1 MAGPLDD
8 APATRRW
15 SRAGRRRTLAGEAL
29 ALQLGV
35 VALVLVAV
43 AAVSVT
49 QSLASFTRTES
60 RRVLAVAEDVAVDGV
75 VRQALAGRAVTTRN
89 PVTAVVDGA
98 RDVSGT
104 SAVVVADAD
113 LTVVTATDPGLV
125 GTRLGT
131 ADADG
136 GEPSRVAEGR
146 SWTGSSRLTPGGPLA
161 VAAQVPVLATD
172 GRRIGAVAVTS
183 DLPGITT
190 RLAASAPDLLTY
202 LGLATALGVAGSLLL
217 ARRVKRQTLGLEP
230 REITALVQQREAM
243 LLGIREGVL
252 GVDGSGRVVLANP
265 AARALLDLPDDAV
278 GRTLADLGVEESVRA
293 VLGGP
298 GRAAEDAVIPR
309 ADAVV
314 VANRRPFLV
323 DGAVRGWVTTLRD
336 RTELAALQ
344 RELGTTRGTTETL
357 RAQAHEFSNRLHT
370 ISGLIEIGEYD
381 EVVRYVGTLQGS
393 AEDDAAVTG
402 RVGDPSLAALLV
414 AKTRLARERGVV
426 LEVTGSL
433 ARVSDGLS
441 ADLVTVVGN
450 LVDNGLDAVIGLP
463 GATVTVELSDPGA
476 GSPVGVEVSDT
487 GPGVSADPPDEV
499 FGRGVS
505 TKTGDGRG
513 IGLALVRAVCVRR
526 GGEVAVRSR
535 PGAGAVFTA
544 RLPRQERT
552 VDVGV

>member
-1 MAGPLDD
+1 MTDP
-8 APATRRW
+8 PATRRW
-15 SRAGRRRTLAGEAL
+15 SRIGRRTLAGQAL

-49 QSLASFTRTES
+49 QSLAAFTRTES

-75 VRQALAGRAVTTRN
+75 VRQALAAPTVSPRN
-89 PVTAVVDGA
+89 PVTAVADGA
-98 RDVSGT
+98 RAVSGT
-104 SAVVVADAD
+104 TAVVVADAD
-113 LTVVTATDPGLV
+113 LVVVTATDLALV
-125 GTRLGT
+125 GTTLPT

-136 GEPSRVAEGR
+136 GDPSRVAEGR
-146 SWTGSSRLTPGGPLA
+146 SWTGYLRLTPDGPLA
-161 VAAQVPVLATD
+161 VAAQVPVLAAD
-172 GRRIGAVAVTS
+172 GRRLGAVAVTS
-183 DLPGITT
+183 NLPDVLT

-202 LGLATALGVAGSLLL
+202 LGLATALGVVGSLLL

-252 GVDGSGRVVLANP
+252 GVDADGRVVLVNDT
-265 AARALLDLPDDAV
+265 ARRLLGLPERAV
-278 GRTLADLGVEESVRA
+278 GRTLAELGLDPEVRA
-293 VLGGP
+293 VLTGP
-298 GRAAEDAVIPR
+298 DRAEDAVIPR

-323 DGAVRGWVTTLRD
+323 DGTVRGWVTTLRD

-414 AKTRLARERGVV
+414 AKARLARERGVV

-433 ARVSDGLS
+433 GRVSDDLS

-450 LVDNGLDAVIGLP
+450 LVDNALDVLSG
-463 GATVTVELSDPGA
+463 GTVTVDLADPDGDVHVA
-476 GSPVGVEVSDT
+476 VRDT
-487 GPGVSADPPDEV
+487 GPGVSTEPPDAV

-505 TKTGDGRG
+505 TKGDGRG

-526 GGEVAVRSR
+526 GGEVAVASR
-535 PGAGAVFTA
+535 PGEGAVFTA
-544 RLPRQERT
+544 RLPRERT
-552 VDVGV
+552 ADDRRVGVGR

>member
-1 MAGPLDD
+1 MTDP
-8 APATRRW
+8 PATRRW
-15 SRAGRRRTLAGEAL
+15 SRIGRRTLAGQAL

-49 QSLASFTRTES
+49 QSLAAFTRTES

-75 VRQALAGRAVTTRN
+75 VRQALAAPTVSPRN
-89 PVTAVVDGA
+89 PVTAVADGA
-98 RDVSGT
+98 RAVSGT
-104 SAVVVADAD
+104 STVVVADAA
-113 LTVVTATDPGLV
+113 LTVVTATDLALV
-125 GTRLGT
+125 GAPLPT

-136 GEPSRVAEGR
+136 GDPSRVAEGR
-146 SWTGSSRLTPGGPLA
+146 SWTGYLRLTPDGPLA
-161 VAAQVPVLATD
+161 VAAQVPVLAAD
-172 GRRIGAVAVTS
+172 GRQLGAVAVTS
-183 DLPGITT
+183 NLPGVLP
-190 RLAASAPDLLTY
+190 RLVASAPDLLTY
-202 LGLATALGVAGSLLL
+202 LGLATALGVVGSLLL

-252 GVDGSGRVVLANP
+252 GVDADGRVVLVNDT
-265 AARALLDLPDDAV
+265 ARRLLDLPAHAV
-278 GRTLADLGVEESVRA
+278 GRTLAELGLDPDVQA
-293 VLGGP
+293 VLTGP
-298 GRAAEDAVIPR
+298 DRAEDAVIPR

-323 DGAVRGWVTTLRD
+323 DGTVRGWVTTLRD

-414 AKTRLARERGVV
+414 AKARLARERGVV

-433 ARVSDGLS
+433 GRVSDDLS

-450 LVDNGLDAVIGLP
+450 LVDNALDALVGGTITVGL
-463 GATVTVELSDPGA
+463 ADPA
-476 GSPVGVEVSDT
+476 GDVHVEVRDT
-487 GPGVSADPPDEV
+487 GPGVTTDPPDAV

-505 TKTGDGRG
+505 TKGDGRG

-526 GGEVAVRSR
+526 GGEVAVSSR
-535 PGAGAVFTA
+535 PGEGAVFTA
-544 RLPRQERT
+544 RLPRERT
-552 VDVGV
+552 ADGRPVGVGR

>member
-1 MAGPLDD
+1 MTDPTEER
-8 APATRRW
+8 PAVRRW
-15 SRAGRRRTLAGEAL
+15 SWAGRRSTLAGQAL

-75 VRQALAGRAVTTRN
+75 VRQALGAPAVTTRN
-89 PVTAVVDGA
+89 PVTAVADNA
-98 RDVSGT
+98 RAVSST

-113 LTVVTATDPGLV
+113 LTVVTATDLALV
-125 GTRLGT
+125 GTTLT
-131 ADADG
+131 TLDADG
-136 GEPSRVAEGR
+136 GSPSRVAEGR
-146 SWTGSSRLTPGGPLA
+146 SWTGYLRLMPDAPLA

-172 GRRIGAVAVTS
+172 GRRLGAVAVTS
-183 DLPGITT
+183 NLPDVLT

-202 LGLATALGVAGSLLL
+202 LCLATALGVLGSLLL

-230 REITALVQQREAM
+230 REITALVQHREAM

-252 GVDGSGRVVLANP
+252 GVDAEGRVVLVNDT
-265 AARALLDLPDDAV
+265 ARELLDLPDAAV
-278 GRTLADLGVEESVRA
+278 GRTLIDLGVDPEVRA
-293 VLGGP
+293 VLGGA
-298 GRAAEDAVIPR
+298 GQDTSDAEDAIIPR

-314 VANRRPFLV
+314 VANRRPFV
-323 DGAVRGWVTTLRD
+323 VEGAVRGWVTTLRD

-381 EVVRYVGTLQGS
+381 EVVRYVGTLEGS
-393 AEDDAAVTG
+393 AEDDAMVTG
-402 RVGDPSLAALLV
+402 RIGDPSLAALLV
-414 AKTRLARERGVV
+414 AKARLARERGVV
-426 LEVTGSL
+426 LEVTGAL
-433 ARVSDGLS
+433 GRVSDDLS

-450 LVDNGLDAVIGLP
+450 LVDNALDVL
-463 GATVTVELSDPGA
+463 ATRGGGTVGVDVTDPDPEG
-476 GSPVGVEVSDT
+476 PVGVEVSDT
-487 GPGVSADPPDEV
+487 GPGVSTDPPEAV

-505 TKTGDGRG
+505 TKGDGRG
-513 IGLALVRAVCVRR
+513 IGLALVRAVCIRR
-526 GGEVAVRSR
+526 GGEVAVTSR
-535 PGAGAVFTA
+535 PGEGAVFTA
-544 RLPRQERT
+544 RLPRERT
-552 VDVGV
+552 S

>member
-1 MAGPLDD
+1 MNPARRD
-8 APATRRW
+8 ARLLRVTDPPVTRRR
-15 SRAGRRRTLAGEAL
+15 STLAGQAL

-49 QSLASFTRTES
+49 QSLAAFTRTES

-75 VRQALAGRAVTTRN
+75 VRQALAAPTVSPRN
-89 PVTAVVDGA
+89 PVTAVADGA
-98 RDVSGT
+98 RAVSGT

-113 LTVVTATDPGLV
+113 LTVVTATDLSLV
-125 GTRLGT
+125 GTRLPT
-131 ADADG
+131 DDADG
-136 GEPSRVAEGR
+136 GDPSRVADGR
-146 SWTGSSRLTPGGPLA
+146 SWTGHTRLTPDGPLA

-172 GRRIGAVAVTS
+172 GRRLGAVAVTS
-183 DLPGITT
+183 NLPGVLT

-202 LGLATALGVAGSLLL
+202 LGLASALGVLGSLLL

-252 GVDGSGRVVLANP
+252 GVDADGRVVLVND
-265 AARALLDLPDDAV
+265 AARDLLDLPDHAV
-278 GRTLADLGVEESVRA
+278 GRTLVELGVDAEVRA
-293 VLGGP
+293 VLSGP
-298 GRAAEDAVIPR
+298 ERVAEDAVIPR

-323 DGAVRGWVTTLRD
+323 DGTVRGWVTTLRD

-414 AKTRLARERGVV
+414 AKARLARERGVV

-433 ARVSDGLS
+433 GRVSDELS

-450 LVDNGLDAVIGLP
+450 LVDNALDALTG
-463 GATVTVELSDPGA
+463 GTVTVELADPD
-476 GSPVGVEVSDT
+476 GSVHVAVRDT
-487 GPGVSADPPDEV
+487 GPGVTTDPPEAV
-499 FGRGVS
+499 FSRGVS
-505 TKTGDGRG
+505 TKGDGRG

-526 GGEVAVRSR
+526 GGAVAVRSR
-535 PGAGAVFTA
+535 PGEGAVFTA
-544 RLPRQERT
+544 TLPRERT
-552 VDVGV
+552 PDDQRVPVGG